1 MPSIKKQKN
10 NKQKTQILAPCLKM
24 GMATNLKIIHN
35 YSVLKVIVLRFQK
48 NRSTRTKFIAQKS
61 LCLQTKF
68 VVSSAH

>member
-1 MPSIKKQKN
+1 
-10 NKQKTQILAPCLKM
+10 M

-48 NRSTRTKFIAQKS
+48 NRSTRTKVIAQKS